1 MLNVSD
7 FLPMESDLTERI
19 RAVEPKIDKLAEKI
33 RKLEAALGA
42 LRLQHREILDNVVRG
57 WLVTIPGATTLR
69 ILLWISAKSNGRGG
83 TDEWLSNSFS
93 ILGSDKDT
101 LVLLNAD
108 GEEVELDQ
116 DMLGDALR
124 DLINSS
130 FSMEEIRRESDTNDC
145 FEYLIEV

>member
-69 ILLWISAKSNGRGG
+69 ILLWISAKSNGQGG
-83 TDEWLSNSFS
+83 TDEWVSSSFS
-93 ILGSDKDT
+93 ILGPDKAT

-108 GEEVELDQ
+108 GEEVEIDQ
-116 DMLGDALR
+116 DLLDESLR
-124 DLINSS
+124 YLIDSS
-130 FSMEEIRRESDTNDC
+130 FSIEEIHRESDTNND